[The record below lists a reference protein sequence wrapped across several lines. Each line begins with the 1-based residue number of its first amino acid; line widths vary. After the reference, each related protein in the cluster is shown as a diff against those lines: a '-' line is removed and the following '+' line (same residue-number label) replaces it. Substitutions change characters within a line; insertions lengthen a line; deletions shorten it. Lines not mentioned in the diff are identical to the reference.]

1 MLKSVW
7 EYIKDH
13 ATEALIG
20 IVSAV
25 GLASVWAT
33 INDIAAL

>member
-13 ATEALIG
+13 ATEALVG

-33 INDIAAL
+33 VNDIISL